1 LTWADY
7 PPAEGTRDGHRYR
20 EDFALSPTGQYIRL
34 IADGMVNPEAR
45 ETLLQ
50 IAGNFES
57 LAHNIEMDLG
67 VLPPERNSGSIK

>member
-1 LTWADY
+1 
-7 PPAEGTRDGHRYR
+7 
-20 EDFALSPTGQYIRL
+20 
-34 IADGMVNPEAR
+34 MVNPEAR

-67 VLPPERNSGSIK
+67 VLPPERNSGSFK

>member
-1 LTWADY
+1 MDIATEKTL
-7 PPAEGTRDGHRYR
+7 RYR
-20 EDFALSPTGQYIRL
+20 QRAKYIRL
-34 IADGMVNPEAR
+34 VADGMVNPEAR

-67 VLPPERNSGSIK
+67 VLPPERNSGSFK